1 METGRIEYHKKRYE
15 ELRHKLTDLNY
26 GGNFSMESLEV
37 VDHMMSLLT
46 QTRVSY
52 KEVQDKESRLAADL
66 ALAQAQLF
74 PLRKENSRLTR
85 ENHQLHV
92 DNIRQTDQAANMFS
106 EQNVSIKKLQDDLH
120 EMNLVVRLKEEQ
132 MQKLDKER
140 ERIREVSMLSANP
153 PLLLS

>member
-1 METGRIEYHKKRYE
+1 METARVDYHKKRYQ

-26 GGNFSMESLEV
+26 GGNFSMESIEV
-37 VDHMMSLLT
+37 ADYLMSLLT
-46 QTRVSY
+46 QTRISY

-106 EQNVSIKKLQDDLH
+106 EQNVSMKKLQDELH
-120 EMNLVVRLKEEQ
+120 EMATILKLKEEQ
-132 MQKLDKER
+132 MQKIDKER
-140 ERIREVSMLSANP
+140 ERIREVSEKS
-153 PLLLS
+153 SRGGEVI